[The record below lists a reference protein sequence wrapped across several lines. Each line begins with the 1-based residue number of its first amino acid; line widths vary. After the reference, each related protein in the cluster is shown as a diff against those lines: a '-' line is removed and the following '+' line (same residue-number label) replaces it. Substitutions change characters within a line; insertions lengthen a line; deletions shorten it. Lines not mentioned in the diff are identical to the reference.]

1 MPLAGFVMG
10 YLITMLPFLNLSGR
24 VRRTVSTEVALQNVQ
39 VAAAV
44 IQGSF
49 TDPNQRQILGVMV
62 VIPLLYYIFQVVY
75 SLFIVVGYKI
85 AIKKVVIN
93 YFLH

>member
-10 YLITMLPFLNLSGR
+10 YLITMLPFLKLSRR

-39 VAAAV
+39 VAASV

-49 TDPNQRQILGVMV
+49 SDPNQRDYLGVMV
-62 VIPLLYYIFQVVY
+62 AIPLLFYIFQVVY
-75 SLFIVVGYKI
+75 SLVFVVGYKV
-85 AIKKVVIN
+85 AVRKVI
-93 YFLH
+93 FS

>member
-10 YLITMLPFLNLSGR
+10 YLITMLPFLKLSSR

-39 VAAAV
+39 VSAAV

-49 TDPNQRQILGVMV
+49 AGQRQILGLMV
-62 VIPLLYYIFQVVY
+62 AIPLLFYIFQVAY
-75 SLFIVVGYKI
+75 SIIFVVGYKV
-85 AIKKVVIN
+85 AVKKVI
-93 YFLH
+93 FS